1 MNVYNSLRLRYFSFP
16 GRAEPIRDSLRIGR
30 IDFIDEQLS
39 FEQFGRCRED
49 GEFPFGGVPV
59 MVIETDNGSQCVSQS
74 NAILRFAGRLSGLY
88 PSQDPLLAL
97 QVDEVLGVCEDIAWL
112 IEPSLDEEDLDRKMS
127 MRRKLAEE
135 TLPYWMG
142 CLNQRLLDKS
152 PTGYLAGDDLTVA
165 DLKLFWLVDW
175 LTMGIL
181 DGIPAGLIDGYEALL
196 AWRKNIAAV
205 REARLPAA

>member
-1 MNVYNSLRLRYFSFP
+1 MKVYNSLRLRYFSFP

-30 IDFIDEQLS
+30 IDFIDEQLT
-39 FEQFGRCRED
+39 FEQFDRCRED

-59 MVIETDNGSQCVSQS
+59 MVIETDSGWQCVSQS
-74 NAILRFAGRLSGLY
+74 NAILQFAGRLSGLY
-88 PSQDPLLAL
+88 PWQDPLLAL

-127 MRRKLAEE
+127 MRGKLAEQ

-142 CLNQRLLDKS
+142 CLNQRLLDKA
-152 PTGYLAGDDLTVA
+152 PTAYLAGDDLTVA

-181 DGIPAGLIDGYEALL
+181 DGIPTSLIDEYEQLT

-205 REARLPAA
+205 REARLAEA

>member
-1 MNVYNSLRLRYFSFP
+1 MNSWKSLRLRYFSFP
-16 GRAEPIRDSLRIGR
+16 GRAEAIRDTLRIGR
-30 IDFIDEQLS
+30 IDFVDEQLS
-39 FEQFGRCRED
+39 FEEFGRGRKA

-59 MVIETDNGSQCVSQS
+59 LVIETDDGAQRVAQS
-74 NAILRFAGRLSGLY
+74 NAILSFAGRLAGLY

-97 QVDEVLGVCEDIAWL
+97 QVDQVLGVSEDIACL
-112 IEPSLDEEDLDRKMS
+112 IEPSLDEEDIDRKTA

-142 CLNQRLLDKS
+142 CLDQLLRDNGS
-152 PTGYLAGDDLTVA
+152 TGYVVGDQLTVA

-181 DGIPAGLIDGYEALL
+181 DGIPTSLIDGYEQLL

-205 REARLPAA
+205 RETRLAAA